1 MHKLLSKY
9 LIHKITA
16 VRFGTF
22 FFCKIKMMFQ
32 SKINTQIKSRNHS
45 RFWSIYREALES
57 THYSKVRLT
66 TVTYQL
72 QACDGYRQTDV
83 EVLCQCHNTNPPQ
96 TILQLS
102 CYRVKIT
109 LVAAFTPTES
119 VQKMEIAAGSPE
131 AFTAC
136 TCVCVSLCFQVR
148 EADPFMYNHQRT
160 SQRHR
165 KKKEQK
171 ASWHFLHQHGHSTIS
186 NKHRKMLT
194 HNFYCSI
201 IRRQFTGNIATYIM
215 VGLSQGLQN
224 YFQFLK

>member
-1 MHKLLSKY
+1 M
-9 LIHKITA
+9 I
-16 VRFGTF
+16 
-22 FFCKIKMMFQ
+22 FQ
-32 SKINTQIKSRNHS
+32 SKINIQIESRNHS
-45 RFWSIYREALES
+45 RFWSIYRKALES

-72 QACDGYRQTDV
+72 QACDGCRQTDV

-102 CYRVKIT
+102 CFRVKMT
-109 LVAAFTPTES
+109 LVAAFTNWISSEDGNCSRLTRS
-119 VQKMEIAAGSPE
+119 VHSVHV
-131 AFTAC
+131 
-136 TCVCVSLCFQVR
+136 CVCVIVLSGQRSRSLHVQSSEDLT
-148 EADPFMYNHQRT
+148 EA
-160 SQRHR
+160 

-171 ASWHFLHQHGHSTIS
+171 ASWHFLQHGHSTIS

-201 IRRQFTGNIATYIM
+201 IRRQFMGNIATYIM